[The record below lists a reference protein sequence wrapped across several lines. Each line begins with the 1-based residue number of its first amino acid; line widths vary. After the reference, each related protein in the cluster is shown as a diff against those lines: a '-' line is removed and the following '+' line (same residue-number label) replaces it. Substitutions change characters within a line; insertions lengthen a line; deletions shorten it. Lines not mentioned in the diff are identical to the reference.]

1 MNFKKALIVYRKE
14 LMEMLRD
21 KRTLF
26 TTILLPIIL
35 YPLIF
40 VGFSSLMSRQRVKL
54 EEKGATI
61 AIADSLMNESSALI
75 IDDLSS
81 IEHFSFLPYSPVM
94 EKRFEEKD
102 VHAIITIS
110 DSVNAENMHLI
121 KLEVRFDNSSDQG
134 QMLIGKLNKNLDATE
149 KKMVEQR
156 LVDQGLNP
164 GILEVVN
171 VVETDIS
178 TAQKKLGSILGMILP
193 YLMIILLISGA
204 AVAAADLVAGEKERH
219 TLETLLV
226 SSAQRTEIVIGKY
239 LTIITMS
246 MVNVLA
252 NLVSLYFSA
261 TYMVSQAGLETAGV
275 SFPLSNFLILF
286 LALIPLATFY
296 AAVLLSISTF
306 SRNMKEAHSYEQ
318 PILTISMLLGTIS
331 FFPAF
336 ELNNL
341 MALVPVINIS
351 LLFKAVMIGE
361 YQITPLLITIGSTLL
376 LDVLALWATIK
387 LFNTE
392 SVLFRTEDDS
402 SVKGARKN
410 RKAFFNPFN
419 GMIYFLIG
427 LVVIF
432 YLGSY
437 LQGKDLG
444 QGLIQ
449 TQLLIIALP
458 VLLILRFLKLDS
470 KKILRLKAPRAAE
483 LVLIPFIAIPAAI
496 IVSLL
501 SQIVNMIFP
510 FPSEYLEQLGK
521 LFQMKM
527 PLWQQFL
534 VIAVAPGI
542 CEEILFRG
550 FMPRFFEGSS
560 QKAVIVITALLFAAF
575 HLDPFRFLPVFAL
588 GLLLGY
594 LTLRSGSIYN
604 SMLSH
609 ALNNGMALLAVSFAS
624 HPIMK
629 KLSTGGDNL
638 SFWLFAPAILIF
650 VIAIMLFHKITANR
664 EEACVE

>member
-40 VGFSSLMSRQRVKL
+40 VGFSSLMSRQKVKL

-134 QMLIGKLNKNLDATE
+134 QMLIGKLNKSLTATE

-164 GILEVVN
+164 GILEIVS

-275 SFPLSNFLILF
+275 SFPINNFLILF

-318 PILTISMLLGTIS
+318 PILTISMLLGMIS

-361 YQITPLLITIGSTLL
+361 YQISHILITIGSTLL
-376 LDVLALWATIK
+376 LDILALWATIK

-392 SVLFRTEDDS
+392 SVLFRTEEDS

-410 RKAFFNPFN
+410 KKAFFTPFN

-427 LVVIF
+427 LAALF

-437 LQGKDLG
+437 MQAKDLG
-444 QGLIQ
+444 SGLIQ
-449 TQLLIIALP
+449 TQIFIIALP
-458 VLLILRFLKLDS
+458 VLLILRILKQDS
-470 KKILRLKAPRAAE
+470 RKTLRLKAPRLQE

-534 VIAVAPGI
+534 IIAVAPGV
-542 CEEILFRG
+542 CEELLFRG

-609 ALNNGMALLAVSFAS
+609 ALNNGTALLAMSFAT
-624 HPIMK
+624 HPLMK
-629 KLSTGGDNL
+629 KISTGGDNL
-638 SFWLFAPAILIF
+638 TFWLFVPAILIF
-650 VIAIMLFHKITANR
+650 VVAIILFHRVTANKG
-664 EEACVE
+664 EACAE

>member
-1 MNFKKALIVYRKE
+1 
-14 LMEMLRD
+14 MLRD

-40 VGFSSLMSRQRVKL
+40 VGFSSLMSRQQVKL

-61 AIADSLMNESSALI
+61 AIADSLNTAGSALI
-75 IDDLSS
+75 ISDLQT
-81 IEHFSFLPYSPVM
+81 IEHFSYLPYSPAM

-102 VHAIITIS
+102 IHAIITIS
-110 DSVNAENMHLI
+110 DSLSAENLHLI
-121 KLEVRFDNSSDQG
+121 KFEVRFDNSSDQG
-134 QMLIGKLNKNLDATE
+134 RMLIGKLNKSLADTE

-156 LVDQGLNP
+156 LIEQKLNP
-164 GILEVVN
+164 GILKVVS

-261 TYMVSQAGLETAGV
+261 TYMVSQSGLETAGV
-275 SFPLSNFLILF
+275 SFPVSNFLILF
-286 LALIPLATFY
+286 LALIPLSTLY
-296 AAVLLSISTF
+296 AAILLSISTF

-318 PILTISMLLGTIS
+318 PILTISMLLGMIS

-336 ELNNL
+336 ELSNL

-361 YQITPLLITIGSTLL
+361 YQISHLLLTIGSTLL
-376 LDVLALWATIK
+376 LDVLAIWGTIK

-410 RKAFFNPFN
+410 RKAFFSTFN
-419 GMIYFLIG
+419 GIIYFLIG
-427 LVVIF
+427 LVVLF

-437 LQGKDLG
+437 LQGRDLG
-444 QGLIQ
+444 SGLVQ
-449 TQLLIIALP
+449 TQIFIIALP

-470 KKILRLKAPRAAE
+470 KKILRMKAPRIVE
-483 LVLIPFIAIPAAI
+483 LVLIPFIAIPAAV

-501 SQIVNMIFP
+501 SQLVNMVFP

-534 VIAVAPGI
+534 IIAVAPGI
-542 CEEILFRG
+542 CEELLFRG

-575 HLDPFRFLPVFAL
+575 HLDPFRFLPVFFL

-609 ALNNGMALLAVSFAS
+609 TLNNGTALLAASFAS
-624 HPIMK
+624 HPIMQRI
-629 KLSTGGDNL
+629 STGGDTL
-638 SFWLFAPAILIF
+638 TFWLFVPAIVIF
-650 VIAIMLFHKITANR
+650 IIAIMMFHKVTANR
-664 EEACVE
+664 EDTCAE

>member
-40 VGFSSLMSRQRVKL
+40 VGFSSLMSRQQVKL

-61 AIADSLMNESSALI
+61 AIADSLNTAGSALI
-75 IDDLSS
+75 ISDLQT
-81 IEHFSFLPYSPVM
+81 IEHFSYLPYSPAM

-102 VHAIITIS
+102 IHAIITIS
-110 DSVNAENMHLI
+110 DSLSAENLHLI
-121 KLEVRFDNSSDQG
+121 KFEVRFDNSSDQG
-134 QMLIGKLNKNLDATE
+134 RMLIGKLNKSLADTE

-156 LVDQGLNP
+156 LIEQKLNP
-164 GILEVVN
+164 GILKVVS

-261 TYMVSQAGLETAGV
+261 TYMVSQSGLETAGV
-275 SFPLSNFLILF
+275 SFPVSNFLILF
-286 LALIPLATFY
+286 LALIPLSTLY
-296 AAVLLSISTF
+296 AAILLSISTF

-318 PILTISMLLGTIS
+318 PILTISMLLGMIS

-336 ELNNL
+336 ELSNL

-361 YQITPLLITIGSTLL
+361 YQISHLLLTIGSTLL
-376 LDVLALWATIK
+376 LDVLAILGTIK

-410 RKAFFNPFN
+410 RKAFFSTFN
-419 GMIYFLIG
+419 GIIYFLIG
-427 LVVIF
+427 LVVLF

-437 LQGKDLG
+437 LQGRDLG
-444 QGLIQ
+444 SGLVQ
-449 TQLLIIALP
+449 TQIFIIALP

-470 KKILRLKAPRAAE
+470 KKILRMKAPRIVE
-483 LVLIPFIAIPAAI
+483 LVLIPFIAIPAAV

-501 SQIVNMIFP
+501 SQLVNMVFP

-534 VIAVAPGI
+534 IIAVAPGI
-542 CEEILFRG
+542 CEELLFRG

-575 HLDPFRFLPVFAL
+575 HLDPFRFLPVFFL

-609 ALNNGMALLAVSFAS
+609 TLNNGTALLAASFAS
-624 HPIMK
+624 HPIMQRI
-629 KLSTGGDNL
+629 STGGDTL
-638 SFWLFAPAILIF
+638 TFWLFVPAIVIF
-650 VIAIMLFHKITANR
+650 IIAIMMFHKVTANR
-664 EEACVE
+664 EDTCAE

>member
-40 VGFSSLMSRQRVKL
+40 VGFSSLMSRQQVKL

-61 AIADSLMNESSALI
+61 AIADSLNTAGSALI
-75 IDDLSS
+75 ISDLQT
-81 IEHFSFLPYSPVM
+81 IEHFSYLPYSPAM

-102 VHAIITIS
+102 IHAIITIS
-110 DSVNAENMHLI
+110 DSLSAENLHLI
-121 KLEVRFDNSSDQG
+121 KFEVRFDNSSDQG
-134 QMLIGKLNKNLDATE
+134 RMLIGKLNKSLADTE

-156 LVDQGLNP
+156 LIEQKLNP
-164 GILEVVN
+164 GILKVVS

-261 TYMVSQAGLETAGV
+261 TYMVSQSGLETAGV
-275 SFPLSNFLILF
+275 SFPVSNFLILF
-286 LALIPLATFY
+286 LALIPLSTLY
-296 AAVLLSISTF
+296 AAILLSISTF

-318 PILTISMLLGTIS
+318 PILTISMLLGMIS

-336 ELNNL
+336 ELSNL

-361 YQITPLLITIGSTLL
+361 YQISHLLLTIGSTLL
-376 LDVLALWATIK
+376 LDVLAILGTIK

-410 RKAFFNPFN
+410 RKAFFSTFN
-419 GMIYFLIG
+419 GIIYFLIG
-427 LVVIF
+427 LVVLF

-437 LQGKDLG
+437 LQGRDLG
-444 QGLIQ
+444 SGLVQ
-449 TQLLIIALP
+449 TQIFIIALP

-470 KKILRLKAPRAAE
+470 KKILRMKAPRIVE
-483 LVLIPFIAIPAAI
+483 LVLIPFIAIPAAV

-501 SQIVNMIFP
+501 SQLVNMVFP

-534 VIAVAPGI
+534 IIAVSPGI

-575 HLDPFRFLPVFAL
+575 HLDPFRFLPVFFL

-609 ALNNGMALLAVSFAS
+609 TLNNGTALLAASFAS
-624 HPIMK
+624 HPIMQRI
-629 KLSTGGDNL
+629 STGGDTL
-638 SFWLFAPAILIF
+638 TFWLFVPAIVIF
-650 VIAIMLFHKITANR
+650 IIAIMMFHKVTANR
-664 EEACVE
+664 EDTCAE